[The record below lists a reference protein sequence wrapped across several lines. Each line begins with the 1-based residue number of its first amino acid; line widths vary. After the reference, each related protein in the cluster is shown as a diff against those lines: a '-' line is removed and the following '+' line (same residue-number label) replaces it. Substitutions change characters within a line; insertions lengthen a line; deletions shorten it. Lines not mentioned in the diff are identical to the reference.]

1 MNSDFQ
7 KSRFSEVWRVWH
19 HFPKVYLKHINHR
32 HSRHFILDPSTHT
45 HTQEN
50 SPSYEFRLPKVK
62 VFWSMKGLTSFPQSL
77 PETYQP
83 QTLEAFHPRPFHPHP
98 HPGKLT
104 KLWIQTSKSQ
114 GFLKYEGSDII
125 SPKSNWNISTTDTR
139 HFILD
144 PSTHTQENSPSYEF
158 RLPKVKVFWSMK
170 GLTSFPQSLPE
181 TYQPQ
186 TLEAFHPRPFHP
198 HPHPGKLTKL
208 WIQTSKSQG
217 FLKYEGSDIIS
228 PKSTWNISTTDTR
241 GISS

>member
-1 MNSDFQ
+1 MWDFG
-7 KSRFSEVWRVWH
+7 VWILNLGAWNFWNLDFATILH
-19 HFPKVYLKHINHR
+19 KYLYGSAKV
-32 HSRHFILDPSTHT
+32 
-45 HTQEN
+45 
-50 SPSYEFRLPKVK
+50 
-62 VFWSMKGLTSFPQSL
+62 PQSKTFSTGL
-77 PETYQP
+77 RT
-83 QTLEAFHPRPFHPHP
+83 AKIRH
-98 HPGKLT
+98 
-104 KLWIQTSKSQ
+104 
-114 GFLKYEGSDII
+114 II
-125 SPKSNWNISTTDTR
+125 SPKSTWNISTTDTR

-158 RLPKVKVFWSMK
+158 RLPKVKVFWCMK